1 MTITEVIDTLQAIK
15 ATHGDLKVLVLNH
28 EFQTI
33 LELSIPDFAVTTEGA
48 DKYLLIEQISPF

>member
-15 ATHGDLKVLVLNH
+15 ATHGDIDVLVLNP

-33 LELSIPDFAVTTEGA
+33 LELDVHDFCIRTECG
-48 DKYLLIEQISPF
+48 DKYLLIEQ

>member
-15 ATHGDLKVLVLNH
+15 ATHGDIDVLVLNP

-33 LELSIPDFAVTTEGA
+33 LELDVNDFCIRTECEE
-48 DKYLLIEQISPF
+48 KYLLIEQ

>member
-1 MTITEVIDTLQAIK
+1 MTITEVISTLQAIQ
-15 ATHGDLKVLVLNH
+15 AEHGDLKVLVLNP

-48 DKYLLIEQISPF
+48 DKYLLIEQ